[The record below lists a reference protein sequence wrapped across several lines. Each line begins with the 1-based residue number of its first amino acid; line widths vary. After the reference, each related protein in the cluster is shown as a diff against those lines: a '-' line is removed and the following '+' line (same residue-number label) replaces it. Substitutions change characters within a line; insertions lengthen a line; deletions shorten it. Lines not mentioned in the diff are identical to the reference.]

1 MDVYNYVA
9 KNNPQKASEIISSF
23 GYKVIDRNNM
33 GKNLKSLV
41 ANEGEPALK
50 MILENHPDKDVI
62 LELYSPT
69 SNGLHYSC
77 PCDGCKEKRMFD
89 KFLNASGQEVSEAKK
104 VETNFSLV
112 FLAGIFALSIAIL
125 SKN

>member
-62 LELYSPT
+62 LELYNPISQ
-69 SNGLHYSC
+69 GKHYSC
-77 PCDGCKEKRMFD
+77 GCDGCKENKNNHNSDCERRICR
-89 KFLNASGQEVSEAKK
+89 KK
-104 VETNFSLV
+104 TDE
-112 FLAGIFALSIAIL
+112 
-125 SKN
+125 